1 MSCNSYAHI
10 NTQALAFISPCIIF
24 RSSSSVWQLRSSLA
38 GALTSKHSHIQSNGE
53 TGHTESGFVQCTD
66 KLCSLQRSQM
76 FSYSFFVGLFCAPAY
91 KYLCL
96 SFLFAL
102 WCTKNAE
109 LLFRVR
115 HLTFFQERKPEEGRR
130 NPAHSQVIQTSPKTH
145 SCRYAHTHTHST
157 LFHM

>member
-1 MSCNSYAHI
+1 MSWNSYAHI
-10 NTQALAFISPCIIF
+10 NTRALAFVSPCIIF

-53 TGHTESGFVQCTD
+53 IGHTEAVFVQCTD

-76 FSYSFFVGLFCAPAY
+76 FSYSFFVGLFCAPAN
-91 KYLCL
+91 KYICL

-115 HLTFFQERKPEEGRR
+115 HLTFFQENQRRGRR
-130 NPAHSQVIQTSPKTH
+130 NPAHAQVIQTSPKTH